1 MQVLISTGTT
11 AGSQPIYLPYDKAPV
26 PFGDPLAATA
36 TSGTTSTLTV
46 PGYLPTQNDA
56 VSFTYDNPGTG
67 VATLSTIATLT
78 TFAQPN
84 VTYYVTP
91 AGGQAF
97 TLSTGK
103 STSTAGI
110 TTQSAINTALNA
122 TLTTSTLIVH
132 LLSNQVDGTTIPFKP
147 GNTVLA
153 MNAGNAG
160 TSVSTAA
167 NAFAAITLFGA
178 PDLTTVYGNP
188 IGPGTYSV
196 IATIAFGAPKLVQLN
211 YDWIVASGSTS
222 TLVLLQ
228 N

>member
-1 MQVLISTGTT
+1 MQVLITTGTV

-26 PFGDPLAATA
+26 PFGDPLAATV
-36 TSGTTSTLTV
+36 TSANPGVFTV
-46 PGYLPTQNDA
+46 PGYLPTLNDA
-56 VSFTYDNPGTG
+56 VSFTVQGPTG
-67 VATLSTIATLT
+67 FLSTLAGLATVG
-78 TFAQPN
+78 QPST
-84 VTYYVTP
+84 TYYVVSPSTD
-91 AGGQAF
+91 
-97 TLSTGK
+97 TIELSTAKGGTAVSIV
-103 STSTAGI
+103 STMAQNGGTV
-110 TTQSAINTALNA
+110 
-122 TLTTSTLIVH
+122 IVH

-153 MNAGNAG
+153 MNGGNAG

-188 IGPGTYSV
+188 IGPGTWSV
-196 IATIAFGAPKLVQLN
+196 ISTIAFGAPKLVTLN
-211 YDWIVASGSTS
+211 NDWIVASGSTS